1 MQAPDVAGAVMGRR
15 GRGAEFAGNRAC
27 RRFRLTVR
35 TGAGQCRG
43 MAAINLDNLRA
54 LQEADVKRLDLE
66 QQLAAVPHEVAAVE
80 AKIAA
85 EKQAIETAKAEWH
98 GLEAKKKTLENDIK
112 SAQDKVAKYRTQQ
125 LEVRKNDEYRALT
138 HEIET
143 TEGVIGGYE
152 EEELKVMYSIDEAK
166 KRFAEAERVLKQNIS
181 GHEAKIAALR
191 AHEKELRVEHEGAV
205 QATAAA
211 RARVPEP
218 QTRLYD
224 RLAKKPGHPVCVP
237 VQGGRCGG
245 CHMKVSSNIEF
256 EARKSE
262 NIVTC
267 DQCGRIVY
275 WRL

>member
-1 MQAPDVAGAVMGRR
+1 
-15 GRGAEFAGNRAC
+15 
-27 RRFRLTVR
+27 
-35 TGAGQCRG
+35 
-43 MAAINLDNLRA
+43 MAAMNMGPLLA
-54 LQEADVKRLDLE
+54 LQEADTKRLALE
-66 QQLAAVPHEVAAVE
+66 QQLAAVPRDVAGVE
-80 AKIAA
+80 ARIAA

-98 GLEAKKKTLENDIK
+98 GLETKKKSLENDIR
-112 SAQDKVAKYRTQQ
+112 SAQDKAAKYRTQQ

-143 TEGVIGGYE
+143 TEGIIGGFE
-152 EEELKVMYSIDEAK
+152 EEELKVMYAIDEAK
-166 KRFAEAERVLKQNIS
+166 KRFADAERVLKQNIS

-191 AHEKELRVEHEGAV
+191 AHEKELRAEHEAAA
-205 QATAAA
+205 ATTNAA
-211 RARVPEP
+211 RATVIEP
-218 QTRLYD
+218 QIRLYD

-256 EARKSE
+256 EARKAE